1 MLLLSTSSLQGYGL
15 HKVFQLVSRSGYDG
29 VNLDLE
35 PGNFDIENPE
45 YIQEIS
51 VMTGVKVCTITA
63 YERRMSKEIV
73 DKVIA
78 LADKLGVA
86 SIFFYPPHRNDKDA
100 KWFNEYLPK
109 IKAKRTDLTF

>member
-15 HKVFQLVSRSGYDG
+15 HKIFELVSASGYDG

-45 YIQEIS
+45 YIAEL
-51 VMTGVKVCTITA
+51 VKLTGVKVATVTA

-73 DKVIA
+73 DKVISI
-78 LADKLGVA
+78 ADKLGIT
-86 SIFFYPPHRNDKDA
+86 SIFFYPPHRSDK
-100 KWFNEYLPK
+100 E
-109 IKAKRTDLTF
+109 